1 MEMSQLA
8 HMPWVPQ
15 EHDQFVT
22 KGGWGRPVCVEYS
35 AMSPGGH
42 KWGMVSPG
50 TVLIAKEVRVAR
62 MPSQCLVGGPPDW
75 TIAIRCRSTHY
86 HHRGEDCWVNITR
99 GGQRFAN
106 PSDRSAMAGRSSQE
120 AEFPTRTLRE
130 MSLLANFPWVPQE
143 HDQFVTKGGCGRPAC
158 VEYSAMS
165 PGGDKWGVISPGT
178 VLIAKE
184 VRVARMPS
192 QHLSGGPQDWTIA
205 IRCPSTYDQHRGE
218 DCWVNITRGG
228 QRFATPRFMPLH
240 RGSTDD
246 LRFGPLVGRGSWYPE
261 RWRRSDRPY

>member
-1 MEMSQLA
+1 MAGRSSHEAEIRTPTLLEMSQLA

-99 GGQRFAN
+99 GGQRFA
-106 PSDRSAMAGRSSQE
+106 
-120 AEFPTRTLRE
+120 
-130 MSLLANFPWVPQE
+130 
-143 HDQFVTKGGCGRPAC
+143 
-158 VEYSAMS
+158 
-165 PGGDKWGVISPGT
+165 
-178 VLIAKE
+178 
-184 VRVARMPS
+184 
-192 QHLSGGPQDWTIA
+192 
-205 IRCPSTYDQHRGE
+205 
-218 DCWVNITRGG
+218 
-228 QRFATPRFMPLH
+228 TPRFMPLR

-261 RWRRSDRPY
+261 RWRRPDRPY

>member
-1 MEMSQLA
+1 
-8 HMPWVPQ
+8 
-15 EHDQFVT
+15 
-22 KGGWGRPVCVEYS
+22 
-35 AMSPGGH
+35 MSPVGE
-42 KWGMVSPG
+42 KWGVLRPG

-62 MPSQCLVGGPPDW
+62 VPLPHRSGGPQDW
-75 TIAIRCRSTHY
+75 TIAIRCRSTHCL
-86 HHRGEDCWVNITR
+86 HGEEDCWVNITR
-99 GGQRFAN
+99 GRQCFAN
-106 PSDRSAMAGRSSQE
+106 LRERSVMAGRSSPE

-143 HDQFVTKGGCGRPAC
+143 HDQFLTKAGRGRPAC

-165 PGGDKWGVISPGT
+165 PGGDKWGVILPGA

-228 QRFATPRFMPLH
+228 QRFANPRFMSLS
-240 RGSTDD
+240 RSSADV
-246 LRFGPLVGRGSWYPE
+246 LRFTPLVGWGPWYPE
-261 RWRRSDRPY
+261 CRRRSDRPY